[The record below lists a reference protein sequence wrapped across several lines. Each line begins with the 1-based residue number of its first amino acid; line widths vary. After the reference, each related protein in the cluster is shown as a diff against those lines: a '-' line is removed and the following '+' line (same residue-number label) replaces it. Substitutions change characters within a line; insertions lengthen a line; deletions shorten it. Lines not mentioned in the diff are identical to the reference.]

1 MSCDSSEFKL
11 FLHSVQENDSYEYA
25 EPADIWGSLNKEF
38 WEGLA
43 SKKWTER
50 RDSLK
55 KFKVHQRSPKPLVA
69 NANFLENI
77 SL

>member
-1 MSCDSSEFKL
+1 M
-11 FLHSVQENDSYEYA
+11 QENDSYEYA

-50 RDSLK
+50 RDSLH
-55 KFKVHQRSPKPLVA
+55 KFKVHFDEPPA
-69 NANFLENI
+69 NGSSEIFSMQFPGNGRFE
-77 SL
+77 